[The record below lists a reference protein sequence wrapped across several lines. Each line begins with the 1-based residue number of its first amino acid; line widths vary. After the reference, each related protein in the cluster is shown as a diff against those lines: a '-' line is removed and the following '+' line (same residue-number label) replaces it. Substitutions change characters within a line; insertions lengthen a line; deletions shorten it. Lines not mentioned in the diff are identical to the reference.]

1 MASETSAASTPASTP
16 AATPDSQRRTSME
29 EDYFYREVMTVPKKP
44 TEPPPAYGSTLRKIL
59 SGRRRASLPAPD
71 GAGAGD
77 VLPAYSCEI
86 HLEGAFLRKME
97 IEHVTKKAVSRRWGE
112 VYAVLHGTSLALYH
126 CKKARSHRSAD
137 GGPAVA
143 PDNPPWLA
151 RGALEKSYS
160 LAYADVGIA
169 ADYRK

>member
-1 MASETSAASTPASTP
+1 
-16 AATPDSQRRTSME
+16 ME

-59 SGRRRASLPAPD
+59 SGRRRASLPYDETA
-71 GAGAGD
+71 AAATAVD

-86 HLEGAFLRKME
+86 HLEGVFLRKME
-97 IEHVTKKAVSRRWGE
+97 IEQATKKAESRRWGD
-112 VYAVLHGTSLALYH
+112 VYAVLHGTALSLYR
-126 CKKARSHRSAD
+126 CKKASSYRKAR
-137 GGPAVA
+137 GGPDVL
-143 PDNPPWLA
+143 PDNPPWA
-151 RGALEKSYS
+151 VRGQLEKSYS